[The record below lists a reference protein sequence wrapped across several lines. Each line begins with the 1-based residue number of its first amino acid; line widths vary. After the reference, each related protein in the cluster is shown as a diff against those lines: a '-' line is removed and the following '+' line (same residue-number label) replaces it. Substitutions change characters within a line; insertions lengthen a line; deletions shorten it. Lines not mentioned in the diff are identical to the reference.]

1 MATTTPVPL
10 RERPLSAVDK
20 AAPLAARIIA
30 AASAYW
36 LATLVGNYAVFVLT
50 DALAD
55 HPGGGA
61 YTTKAV
67 MSLVRGVGMP
77 FGFAL
82 ALVAP
87 VRRFASKAGGWSR
100 PATLVGAG
108 LTIAVVPNA
117 GFTLAPEADVL
128 VSCAA
133 RFVGSACFSLAFCS
147 YVSYVQGRRVSDTIM
162 TSVTVCM
169 MLSAPVSRVVAP
181 LVERWL
187 HTDDRTMPIAVGFV
201 VAPVLLAGAAGLCTV
216 PEPDAADRA
225 ARMPRHETTARS
237 NRRWLARHWPLLAGL
252 AVNNMVNQGVRAVR
266 DLFAADLLGADA
278 PWWHWVIADVP
289 MCLVASGA
297 YAMVARAMPE
307 TAHRRMVALV
317 HAVGAASGALLAVAG
332 WMGVA
337 GLVGPLPF
345 LVLSGVGYFVAVVP
359 FAGGGLVFE
368 RLIAAS
374 REPMDAVL
382 LNVISQCVGYVG
394 SLGVLLLAP
403 AAADV
408 GAYFYWSCL
417 IGGVALAASYVCALL
432 AIPFSLPPDGN
443 GDNDNDDQVHDYHTM
458 SPIVSPKRPG
468 DPFSVTSRTAPY
480 YGTTPTLV

>member
-1 MATTTPVPL
+1 MSRQL
-10 RERPLSAVDK
+10 W
-20 AAPLAARIIA
+20 APDNGTKLAARIIA

-36 LATLVGNYAVFVLT
+36 LATLVGNYAVFTLT

-55 HPGGGA
+55 HPGDGA
-61 YTTKAV
+61 YTTKAI

-82 ALVAP
+82 ALVGP
-87 VRRFASKAGGWSR
+87 VRRLASKVDGWAR

-108 LTIAVVPNA
+108 LAIAVLPNA
-117 GFTLAPEADVL
+117 GFTLAPEADIVI
-128 VSCAA
+128 SCIT

-169 MLSAPVSRVVAP
+169 MLSAPLSRVIAP
-181 LVERWL
+181 SVERWL
-187 HTDDRTMPIAVGFV
+187 RIGDRTMPMAVGLV

-216 PEPDAADRA
+216 PEPDATDRA
-225 ARMPRHETTARS
+225 TRMPRHDTTPRS

-266 DLFAADLLGADA
+266 DLFATDLLGLDA
-278 PWWHWVIADVP
+278 PWWQWVIADVP
-289 MCLVASGA
+289 MCIVASGA
-297 YAMVARAMPE
+297 YAVVARTMPE
-307 TAHRRMVALV
+307 TAHRRMVTLV
-317 HAVGAASGALLAVAG
+317 HVVGAVSGVVLAVAG

-337 GLVGPLPF
+337 GLVDPLAF

-403 AAADV
+403 AAANV

-417 IGGVALAASYVCALL
+417 IGGVALAASYACALL
-432 AIPFSLPPDGN
+432 AIPLSLPPDNNGN
-443 GDNDNDDQVHDYHTM
+443 DSDIKGHIRYTEPPLKDGLDDPLFT
-458 SPIVSPKRPG
+458 G
-468 DPFSVTSRTAPY
+468 SRSLTN
-480 YGTTPTLV
+480 YGTAATLV